1 MAMLA
6 HEVDVVEMSEDSLQ
20 FKYQDKIY
28 DIKNQDVHAMD
39 KEFLN
44 G

>member
-6 HEVDVVEMSEDSLQ
+6 HETDVAEMSDTGLVWKHNGSVGC
-20 FKYQDKIY
+20 
-28 DIKNQDVHAMD
+28 IKHQDVHAMD